1 MLCQTVRKGNECFLM
16 KASGCSF
23 FGGSCK
29 PVIDKCEGCAKIITY
44 NSENYCSSFPDP
56 ASRWQNGTCN
66 MATHIKRDVE
76 QIKKKIN
83 PLKASKKGIRS

>member
-1 MLCQTVRKGNECFLM
+1 MICQTIRKGNECFLM
-16 KASGCSF
+16 KANGCSF
-23 FGGSCK
+23 ADGSCK
-29 PVIDKCEGCAKIITY
+29 PIIDKCEGCAKVTVVDEKTY
-44 NSENYCSSFPDP
+44 CLTYPDP
-56 ASRWQNGTCN
+56 ASRWLTGTCT

>member
-1 MLCQTVRKGNECFLM
+1 M
-16 KASGCSF
+16 KADGCCF
-23 FGGSCK
+23 IDGSCK
-29 PVIDKCEGCAKIITY
+29 PIVEQCDGCAKVTEVGD
-44 NSENYCSSFPDP
+44 SKYCTCYPDP
-56 ASRWQNGTCN
+56 ESRWFNGTCT

>member
-1 MLCQTVRKGNECFLM
+1 MNCETVRKGNECFLM

-23 FGGSCK
+23 AGGSCK
-29 PVIDKCEGCAKIITY
+29 PIIDKCEGCAKITVVDEK
-44 NSENYCSSFPDP
+44 SYCLCYPDP
-56 ASRWQNGTCN
+56 GNRWFSGVCT

>member
-1 MLCQTVRKGNECFLM
+1 MICQTIKKGNECFLM
-16 KASGCSF
+16 KANGCSF
-23 FGGSCK
+23 ADGSCK
-29 PVIDKCEGCAKIITY
+29 PIIDKCEGCAKI
-44 NSENYCSSFPDP
+44 SVVDEKNYCICFPDP
-56 ASRWQNGTCN
+56 ENRWSSGTCT

>member
-16 KASGCSF
+16 KASGCSYE
-23 FGGSCK
+23 GGSCK
-29 PVIDKCEGCAKIITY
+29 AVIDKCDGCAKVTEY
-44 NSENYCSSFPDP
+44 DGEKFCLCFPDP
-56 ASRWQNGTCN
+56 ANQWSNGTCT

-83 PLKASKKGIRS
+83 PLKASKKGIRG

>member
-1 MLCQTVRKGNECFLM
+1 MICQTVRKGSECFLM
-16 KASGCSF
+16 KADGCSF
-23 FGGSCK
+23 IGGSCK
-29 PVIDKCEGCAKIITY
+29 PIIDKCEGCAKIT
-44 NSENYCSSFPDP
+44 EVDDAKYCICYPDP
-56 ASRWQNGTCN
+56 ESRWFNGTCT

>member
-1 MLCQTVRKGNECFLM
+1 MICQTVRKGNECFLM
-16 KASGCSF
+16 KSSGCSYM
-23 FGGSCK
+23 GGSCK
-29 PVIDKCEGCAKIITY
+29 SVIDKCEGCAKIISY
-44 NSENYCSSFPDP
+44 NEQNYCSCFPDP
-56 ASRWQNGTCN
+56 DTRWQNGTCT

>member
-1 MLCQTVRKGNECFLM
+1 MICQTVRKGNECFLM

-23 FGGSCK
+23 ADGSCK
-29 PVIDKCEGCAKIITY
+29 PIIKKCEGCGKV
-44 NSENYCSSFPDP
+44 SVVDEKSYCLSYPDP
-56 ASRWQNGTCN
+56 ESRWLTGTCT